1 MREVNLAG
9 VDLNLLPA
17 LEALIRRRNVTRAG
31 ADVGLSQPAMSRA
44 LARLRALLD
53 DPILVRT
60 SGGLSPTARAQA
72 LLPQLGLAL
81 DRLGEA
87 LRPGGFDAAALD
99 RTFTLAS
106 TDVHSLLLGPPLLAR
121 LRALA
126 PRSRLRFEPIAG
138 DVRERVEAGDVDIVF
153 AVASSPLPPGALSE
167 TLAGDRLAL
176 ALRRGARR
184 GGGPWTLEEYASREH
199 VTVSIF
205 GDRQS
210 EIDAELG
217 RAGLARRIAFTTPH
231 FLSAL
236 AAAGATDCVTTLSA
250 ALARRF
256 ADAFNLELHEPP
268 LRAPAFETTMAYSA
282 ARANDPG
289 LAWLRARLREA
300 AAEAY
305 ATGG

>member
-31 ADVGLSQPAMSRA
+31 EDVGLSQPAMSRA

-53 DPILVRT
+53 DPILVKT
-60 SGGLSPTARAQA
+60 ASGLAPSARAQA

-87 LRPGGFDAAALD
+87 LRPGGFDAALME
-99 RTFTLAS
+99 RTFCLAS
-106 TDVHSLLLGPPLLAR
+106 TDVHSLLLGPPLLAG
-121 LRALA
+121 LRTSA
-126 PRSRLRFEPIAG
+126 PRAGLRFVPLGA
-138 DVRERVEAGDVDIVF
+138 DVRERVDSGEIDIVF
-153 AVASSPLPPGALSE
+153 SISSAPLPPGALSE
-167 TLAGDRLAL
+167 PLAQDRVAL
-176 ALRRGARR
+176 VTRRGARR
-184 GGGPWTLEEYASREH
+184 GKGPWTMEEYAARDH

-210 EIDAELG
+210 DIDAELAK
-217 RAGLARRIAFTTPH
+217 AGLVRRIAFTTPH
-231 FLSAL
+231 FLGAL
-236 AAAGATDCVTTLSA
+236 AAVGSTDCVTTLSA

-256 ADAFNLELHEPP
+256 ADAFHLELHEAP
-268 LRAPAFETTMAYSA
+268 LRAPAFETTMVYSA

-289 LAWLRARLREA
+289 LAFLRARLREA
-300 AAEAY
+300 AAKAY
-305 ATGG
+305 G

>member
-53 DPILVRT
+53 DPVLVKT
-60 SGGLSPTARAQA
+60 PGGLAPTARAQT
-72 LLPQLGLAL
+72 LLPQLSAAL
-81 DRLGEA
+81 DRIGEA
-87 LRPGGFDAAALD
+87 LRPGGFDAGALE
-99 RTFTLAS
+99 RTFRLAS

-121 LRALA
+121 MRALA
-126 PRSRLRFEPIAG
+126 PRAGLKFEPIDA
-138 DVRERVEAGDVDIVF
+138 DVRGKVEAGDVDIVF
-153 AVASSPLPPGALSE
+153 AISSAPLPPGALSE
-167 TLAGDRLAL
+167 DLAEDRLAL
-176 ALRRGARR
+176 AIRRGARR
-184 GGGPWTLEEYASREH
+184 GAGAWTLEEYAAREH

-217 RAGLARRIAFTTPH
+217 RAGLVRRIAFTTPH
-231 FLSAL
+231 FLGAL
-236 AAAGATDCVTTLSA
+236 AAVGATDCVTTLSR

-256 ADAFNLELHEPP
+256 ADAFHLELHDPP
-268 LRAPAFETTMAYSA
+268 LRAPVFQTTMAYSA

-300 AAEAY
+300 AAQAY
-305 ATGG
+305 G